1 MKLNVL
7 QLGKNNWQ
15 TAYQIPA
22 ALNWHFNDLS
32 CLKDPKARLQ
42 LIVIS
47 ESVTLAPTDWQLLQ
61 QRTDPY
67 NVIRTAD
74 LAIEDDHLA
83 SFLQKMAG
91 RQLTMPIQEFINNI
105 EHYYFVGQQG
115 IGLTPAALM
124 FESKFRDVIHY
135 EDSSC
140 VEVQIHTSDWQPL
153 ASSRKNIYVD
163 PGRQLEVW
171 PQFQKDADVELK
183 YRFAVVYGE
192 E

>member
-1 MKLNVL
+1 M
-7 QLGKNNWQ
+7 
-15 TAYQIPA
+15 A
-22 ALNWHFNDLS
+22 A
-32 CLKDPKARLQ
+32 
-42 LIVIS
+42 
-47 ESVTLAPTDWQLLQ
+47 
-61 QRTDPY
+61 
-67 NVIRTAD
+67 
-74 LAIEDDHLA
+74 
-83 SFLQKMAG
+83 
-91 RQLTMPIQEFINNI
+91 RQLTIPIQEFINNI

-124 FESKFRDVIHY
+124 FDSKFRDVIHY

-140 VEVQIHTSDWQPL
+140 VEVQVHTPDWQPL

-192 E
+192 KRRVLNLPKNNSRVRKSLTPKFSMVINTSRWPSMSAAMVN

>member
-1 MKLNVL
+1 VHVLKLNVL

-32 CLKDPKARLQ
+32 CLEDPKARLQ

-67 NVIRTAD
+67 NVIQTAD

-83 SFLQKMAG
+83 VLSAKNGGAAADYADS
-91 RQLTMPIQEFINNI
+91 RV
-105 EHYYFVGQQG
+105 YQQ
-115 IGLTPAALM
+115 
-124 FESKFRDVIHY
+124 Y
-135 EDSSC
+135 
-140 VEVQIHTSDWQPL
+140 
-153 ASSRKNIYVD
+153 
-163 PGRQLEVW
+163 
-171 PQFQKDADVELK
+171 
-183 YRFAVVYGE
+183 
-192 E
+192 

>member
-32 CLKDPKARLQ
+32 FLEDPKARLQ
-42 LIVIS
+42 LIIIS

-67 NVIRTAD
+67 NVIQTKD

-83 SFLQKMAG
+83 VFLQKMAA

-105 EHYYFVGQQG
+105 EH
-115 IGLTPAALM
+115 
-124 FESKFRDVIHY
+124 
-135 EDSSC
+135 
-140 VEVQIHTSDWQPL
+140 
-153 ASSRKNIYVD
+153 
-163 PGRQLEVW
+163 
-171 PQFQKDADVELK
+171 
-183 YRFAVVYGE
+183 
-192 E
+192 